1 MAQYNPQRNVETASR
16 AKNPLESIH
25 GAFTYETPPGG
36 VESKAYSLY
45 CRCKKDLDAKILKWA
60 FKLAELNV
68 APFYRRLSVGW
79 KPKVKQ
85 SDLNKSWARYLVALD
100 SNNIPVG
107 YAMFRFDM
115 DYGQGVL
122 YCYELQLDPSVQRQ
136 GLGKFMMSTLE
147 KCASF
152 WNMEK
157 VILTVLINNDGARTF
172 FRAIGY
178 TLDHTTPDVLERADY
193 EILSK
198 SVPPR
203 LIKI

>member
-1 MAQYNPQRNVETASR
+1 MNNYNPQRNVENASR
-16 AKNPLESIH
+16 SKNPLESIH
-25 GAFTYETPPGG
+25 EPFTYE
-36 VESKAYSLY
+36 SYNLY
-45 CRCKKDLDAKILKWA
+45 CRCKNDMDAKTLKWA
-60 FKLAELNV
+60 FKLAESNV
-68 APFYRRLSVGW
+68 GPFYKQLSVGW

-85 SDLNKSWARYLVALD
+85 SDLNKSWARYLVAVD
-100 SNNIPVG
+100 SNKTRIG

-115 DYGQGVL
+115 DYGQSVL
-122 YCYELQLDPSVQRQ
+122 YCYELQLEPIVQRQ
-136 GLGKFMMSTLE
+136 GLGKFMMTILE

-152 WNMEK
+152 WGMEK
-157 VILTVLINNDGARTF
+157 VVLTVLINNDDARAF

-178 TLDHTTPDVLERADY
+178 TLDHTTPDVLEKADY

>member
-1 MAQYNPQRNVETASR
+1 MVNAFFMLISYQFS
-16 AKNPLESIH
+16 LEQFCFCS
-25 GAFTYETPPGG
+25 
-36 VESKAYSLY
+36 
-45 CRCKKDLDAKILKWA
+45 
-60 FKLAELNV
+60 
-68 APFYRRLSVGW
+68 
-79 KPKVKQ
+79 
-85 SDLNKSWARYLVALD
+85 
-100 SNNIPVG
+100 
-107 YAMFRFDM
+107 
-115 DYGQGVL
+115 
-122 YCYELQLDPSVQRQ
+122 YELQLDPSVQRQ